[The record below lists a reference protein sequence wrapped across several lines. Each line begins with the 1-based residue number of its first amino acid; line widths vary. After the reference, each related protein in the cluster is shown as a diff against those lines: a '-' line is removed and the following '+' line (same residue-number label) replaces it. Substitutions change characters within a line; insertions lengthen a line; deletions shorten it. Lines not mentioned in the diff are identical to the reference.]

1 VVAPAVL
8 PPVFCSYSAAATLRN
23 RPGYPHRAN
32 ALKEHRRQK
41 TGGAA
46 AALKS
51 QVRRLACAT
60 GTGVPRFHGIDRV
73 RSGFYNRIE
82 LKLLLSRCGCGMDR
96 IRLSIVGVSISI
108 VVCLIA
114 AGQQTDS
121 QDSQK
126 DKDKAQ
132 TLRETVSKPLTE
144 KQKKKKE
151 AQLKRELE
159 SPYRKWLNEDV
170 TYIITDEERAAFK
183 RLQTDEER
191 EQFIENFW
199 LRRDPTPD
207 TVENEFKE
215 EHYRRIAYANENFA
229 SGIPGWMTDRGRIYI
244 EYGPPDEIEDH
255 SSGGFY
261 NRPME
266 EGGGE
271 TSTYPFVQ
279 WRYRYIEGMG
289 NNVVLE
295 FVDPSM
301 SGEFHLTMDPSE
313 KDALLYVPGA
323 GLTIMEEMGLSSKN
337 QRFNNTDGTHLAAPF
352 GGQPENVHEFDR
364 LENWAA
370 INKPP
375 KGQFPDLEAQVNS
388 KISYNILPCKVR
400 TDFFPVTDASVLTYV
415 TVQFENKDLQFASK
429 EGLQRATVNIFGRIT
444 TMTRR
449 IVTTFEDTVTV
460 NAIPA
465 SLQATQA
472 QKSIYQKTMPLLPG
486 TYRLNVVSKD
496 LTAGNM
502 NNYEA
507 AITVPRLD
515 PDKASTS
522 TMMLADIIE
531 KVPMKSIGAGQFI
544 IGDSKVRPR
553 MDDVFKHDEK
563 MGIYLK
569 VYNLGADQATH
580 KPVGTV
586 EYELVRSGSNEKIFD
601 FTEDLNE
608 IPDASASQLTIEKFL
623 PLKSLLPG
631 QYTLRMKITDKNR
644 NQTLTPSAPFTVT

>member
-1 VVAPAVL
+1 M
-8 PPVFCSYSAAATLRN
+8 
-23 RPGYPHRAN
+23 
-32 ALKEHRRQK
+32 RR
-41 TGGAA
+41 
-46 AALKS
+46 
-51 QVRRLACAT
+51 R
-60 GTGVPRFHGIDRV
+60 
-73 RSGFYNRIE
+73 FYNEIE
-82 LKLLLSRCGCGMDR
+82 LRLVLSRCGCRMDR
-96 IRLSIVGVSISI
+96 IRLSIVCVSISI

-121 QDSQK
+121 KDSQT

-132 TLRETVSKPLTE
+132 ALRETVSKPLTE
-144 KQKKKKE
+144 KQKKKE

-170 TYIITDEERAAFK
+170 SYIITDEERAAFK

-215 EHYRRIAYANENFA
+215 EHYRRIAYANEHYA
-229 SGIPGWMTDRGRIYI
+229 SGIPGWKTDRGRVYI
-244 EYGPPDEIEDH
+244 VYGPPDEIEDH

-261 NRPME
+261 ERPPE

-271 TSTYPFVQ
+271 TSTYPFQQ
-279 WRYRYIEGMG
+279 WRYRYIDGIG
-289 NNVVLE
+289 NNVVME
-295 FVDPSM
+295 FVDPTM

-323 GLTIMEEMGLSSKN
+323 GLTMMEQLGMSSKN
-337 QRFNNTDGTHLAAPF
+337 QRFQNTDGTHLGQAF
-352 GGQPENVHEFDR
+352 GGQPESMMEFTR
-364 LENWAA
+364 LENYTA
-370 INKPP
+370 IFKPP
-375 KGQFPDLEAQVNS
+375 KTQFPDLEAQVYS

-415 TVQFENKDLQFASK
+415 TVQFDNKDLQFTSK

-444 TMTRR
+444 SMTRR
-449 IVTTFEDTVTV
+449 IITTFEDTVTI
-460 NAIPA
+460 NAPPQL
-465 SLQATQA
+465 LQAYQA
-472 QKSIYQKTMPLLPG
+472 QRSIYQKPLPLAPG

-522 TMMLADIIE
+522 SVMLADIIE
-531 KVPMKSIGAGQFI
+531 KVPMKSIGMGQFI

-563 MGIYLK
+563 MGIYFK

-586 EYELVRSGSNEKIFD
+586 EYELVRSGSNERIFD
-601 FTEDLNE
+601 YTQDFSD
-608 IPDASASQLTIEKFL
+608 IPDASAAQLTIERFL
-623 PLKSLLPG
+623 PLKTLLPG
-631 QYTLRMKITDKNR
+631 QYTLRMKIIDKNR
-644 NQTLTPSAPFTVT
+644 NQTLTPSARFTVT

>member
-1 VVAPAVL
+1 M
-8 PPVFCSYSAAATLRN
+8 
-23 RPGYPHRAN
+23 
-32 ALKEHRRQK
+32 
-41 TGGAA
+41 
-46 AALKS
+46 
-51 QVRRLACAT
+51 
-60 GTGVPRFHGIDRV
+60 PRFHGIDPVKR
-73 RSGFYNRIE
+73 RFYNE
-82 LKLLLSRCGCGMDR
+82 VEPKSLPSRYRCRMDR
-96 IRLSIVGVSISI
+96 IRLSIVCISISI
-108 VVCLIA
+108 LVCLIA
-114 AGQQTDS
+114 AAQQTDS
-121 QDSQK
+121 KDSQT

-132 TLRETVSKPLTE
+132 ALRETVSKPLTE

-170 TYIITDEERAAFK
+170 SYIITDEERAAFR

-215 EHYRRIAYANENFA
+215 EHYRRIAYANEHFP
-229 SGIPGWMTDRGRIYI
+229 SGIPGWKTDRGRIYI
-244 EYGPPDEIEDH
+244 VYGPPDEIDDH

-261 NRPME
+261 ERPPE

-271 TSTYPFVQ
+271 TATYPFQQ
-279 WRYRYIEGMG
+279 WRYRYVEGIG
-289 NNVVLE
+289 NNVILE
-295 FVDPSM
+295 FVDPTM

-323 GLTIMEEMGLSSKN
+323 GLTMMEQMGMSSKN
-337 QRFNNTDGTHLAAPF
+337 QRFQNTDGTHLGQAF
-352 GGQPENVHEFDR
+352 GGQPESMMEFTR
-364 LENWAA
+364 LENFSN
-370 INKPP
+370 IFKPP
-375 KGQFPDLEAQVNS
+375 KTQFPDLEAQVYS

-400 TDFFPVTDASVLTYV
+400 TDFFPVTDATVLTYV
-415 TVQFENKDLQFASK
+415 TVQFDNKDLQFTSK

-449 IVTTFEDTVTV
+449 IVATFEDTVTI
-460 NAIPA
+460 NAAPQM
-465 SLQATQA
+465 LQAYQA
-472 QKSIYQKTMPLLPG
+472 QKSIYQKPLPLAPG

-522 TMMLADIIE
+522 SVMLADIIE
-531 KVPMKSIGAGQFI
+531 KVPMKSIGTGQFI
-544 IGDSKVRPR
+544 IGESKVRPR
-553 MDDVFKHDEK
+553 MDDVFKHEEK
-563 MGIYLK
+563 MGIYFK

-580 KPVGTV
+580 KPAGSV
-586 EYELVRSGSNEKIFD
+586 EYELVRSGSNERIFD
-601 FTEDLNE
+601 VTQDFSD
-608 IPDASASQLTIEKFL
+608 IPDASSSQLTIERFL
-623 PLKSLLPG
+623 PLKTLLPG

-644 NQTLTPSAPFTVT
+644 NQTLTPSAKFTVT